1 MEFNNEGRA
10 SDIQDRRGQ
19 SGGGGGGRRAGLS
32 LGGLVVVGIIA
43 LLLRKNP
50 LEVINAV
57 QQGQQSTERQGPSRA
72 GSGGGS
78 TGPRNDAERQAE
90 VLVRRATTDI
100 QDFWQTALPQM
111 TGGRASYPRTQ
122 LVLFADETR
131 SACGAA
137 EAATGPF
144 FCPADRLVYIDLAFY
159 AELSQRFRAPGDFA
173 QAYVIAHEFGHYVQ
187 FVLGIEPAV
196 RRAQRANRANE
207 NALSV
212 QLELQADC
220 LAGVWGASAA
230 QRGLLR
236 AGDVEEGMNAA
247 AAIGDDRIARMAG
260 RRVSPERFTH
270 GSSAQRVEWF
280 RRGMSAANIT
290 VCDPFGNGTL
300 RP

>member
-10 SDIQDRRGQ
+10 SDIQDRRGG
-19 SGGGGGGRRAGLS
+19 GGGGGGRRAGLS

-43 LLLRKNP
+43 LLLRRNP
-50 LEVINAV
+50 LEVISAV
-57 QQGQQSTERQGPSRA
+57 ERQQGQSSTQRTGSAPSP
-72 GSGGGS
+72 
-78 TGPRNDAERQAE
+78 GPRNDEERAAER
-90 VLVRRATTDI
+90 LVRQATTDI
-100 QDFWQTALPQM
+100 QDFWSAALPRM
-111 TGGRASYPRTQ
+111 TNGQAQFRRTQ

-144 FCPADRLVYIDLAFY
+144 YCPADQLVYIDLAFY
-159 AELSQRFRAPGDFA
+159 ADLARRFRAPGDFA
-173 QAYVIAHEFGHYVQ
+173 QAYVLAHEFGHHLQ
-187 FVLGIEPAV
+187 FTLGIEPAV
-196 RRAQRANRANE
+196 RRAQRANRALE

-212 QLELQADC
+212 KLELQADC

-236 AGDVEEGMNAA
+236 PGDVEEGMNVA

-260 RRVSPERFTH
+260 RRASPERFTH
-270 GSSAQRVEWF
+270 GSSQERVAWF
-280 RRGMSAANIT
+280 RRGMTAGNIMA
-290 VCDPFGNGTL
+290 CDTFGNGTL

>member
-1 MEFNNEGRA
+1 MEFNSQGRA

-19 SGGGGGGRRAGLS
+19 GGGGGGKRAGLS

-43 LLLRKNP
+43 LLLRRNP
-50 LEVINAV
+50 IEVIGAV
-57 QQGQQSTERQGPSRA
+57 QQQQANSQRQTPGGA
-72 GSGGGS
+72 GGGAA
-78 TGPRNDAERQAE
+78 GPRNEAERQAE
-90 VLVRRATTDI
+90 QLVRQATTDI
-100 QDFWQTALPQM
+100 QDFWQTSLPQM
-111 TGGRASYPRTQ
+111 TGGRTPYQRTQ

-131 SACGAA
+131 SGCGAA

-159 AELSQRFRAPGDFA
+159 AELASRFRAPGNFA
-173 QAYVIAHEFGHYVQ
+173 QAYVLAHEFGHYVQ
-187 FVLGIEPAV
+187 YLTGIEQAV
-196 RRAQRANRANE
+196 RRAQRLNRANE
-207 NALSV
+207 NPLNV

-220 LAGVWGASAA
+220 LAGVWGASAS

-236 AGDVEEGMNAA
+236 AGDVEAGMTAA

-280 RRGMSAANIT
+280 RRGMTAANISA
-290 VCDPFGNGTL
+290 CDTFGNGTL